1 MLATNPPRDPA
12 LELAAYEVLEVAQ
25 VEEVEGEKVAN
36 GGAAASWES
45 GRLIVDVEAIRAS
58 VAAEPVIDSV
68 RVDVVKP
75 GESVR
80 IANVLDVV
88 EPAVHVDDPAATFPG
103 ALGELSPA
111 GRGRTNRLEGLGV
124 VPVARLAGLAK
135 GEAADLPDSFI
146 DMAGPGA
153 PHTTWSSTTNVVLDF
168 EVRREAPVADIDRA
182 IRRAALRT
190 ARDLAAA
197 TIGAEPASVETIPS
211 PGAADEDLASVA
223 VILQVGSEGPLLD
236 TYYYGHPLR
245 GCCPIVVDP
254 REVLDGALTNG
265 AYDWAAARNPTA
277 FYQRNALLR
286 ELIAAHGERL
296 RFAGAI
302 VALGYLDSG
311 FEKARSAM
319 LSAQLAQRLGADGV
333 VCTTF
338 ETGNSHTDTM
348 LTVRACERL
357 GIRTAAILAETN
369 GGLTDHVPEADCLV
383 SVGNEEE
390 LVDAWT
396 PERVIGGGDARVG
409 RLVPGWAYLGA
420 ASQMGDMRWTAV
432 PS

>member
-1 MLATNPPRDPA
+1 MSPPNPP
-12 LELAAYEVLEVAQ
+12 LELAAYEVAEVA
-25 VEEVEGEKVAN
+25 EVAT
-36 GGAAASWES
+36 GGGSWES
-45 GRLIVDVEAIRAS
+45 GRLIVDADAIAAS
-58 VAAEPVIDSV
+58 AGGEPAIESV
-68 RVDVVKP
+68 LVHVVRP
-75 GESVR
+75 GDSVR

-88 EPAVHVDDPAATFPG
+88 EPAVRVGDPAGTFPG
-103 ALGELSPA
+103 ALGELSIA
-111 GRGRTNRLEGLGV
+111 GRGRTNRLEGMGV
-124 VPVARLAGLAK
+124 VPVARLAGLAQ

-146 DMAGPGA
+146 DMDGPGA
-153 PHTTWSSTTNVVLDF
+153 ARTRWSSTTNVVLDF

-190 ARDLAAA
+190 ARDLAVT
-197 TIGAEPASVETIPS
+197 TIGSEPDSIEAMPPPVA
-211 PGAADEDLASVA
+211 GDGDLASVA

-245 GCCPIVVDP
+245 GCSPIVVDP
-254 REVLDGALTNG
+254 REVLDGALTSG

-277 FYQRNALLR
+277 FYQRNTLLR
-286 ELIAAHGERL
+286 ELTAMNGERL
-296 RFAGAI
+296 QFAGAI

-333 VCTTF
+333 ICTTF

-357 GIRTAAILAETN
+357 GIRTTAILAETN

-390 LVDAWT
+390 LVDAWS
-396 PERVIGGGDARVG
+396 PERVIGGDDSRVG
-409 RLVPGWAYLGA
+409 RPVPSWAYLGA

>member
-1 MLATNPPRDPA
+1 MSVPDPP
-12 LELAAYEVLEVAQ
+12 LELAAYEAREIEVTR
-25 VEEVEGEKVAN
+25 VAT
-36 GGAAASWES
+36 GGDPSSWNS
-45 GRLIVDVEAIRAS
+45 GRLTIDADAIGIVA
-58 VAAEPVIDSV
+58 AAEPAIEAV
-68 RVDVVKP
+68 RVDVVRP
-75 GESVR
+75 GDSVR

-88 EPAVHVDDPAATFPG
+88 EPAVRVDDPAATFPG
-103 ALGELSPA
+103 ALGGLSLA

-124 VPVARLAGLAK
+124 VPVARLAGLAE

-146 DMAGPGA
+146 DMEGPGA
-153 PHTTWSSTTNVVLDF
+153 AHTRWSSTTNVVLDF
-168 EVRREAPVADIDRA
+168 DVTSEAPVADIDRA
-182 IRRAALRT
+182 IRGAALRT

-211 PGAADEDLASVA
+211 PGAITGAGDLPSVA

-236 TYYYGHPLR
+236 TYYYGHPVR
-245 GCCPIVVDP
+245 GCSPIVVDP

-265 AYDWAAARNPTA
+265 AYDWAAARNPTV
-277 FYQRNALLR
+277 FYQRNTLVR
-286 ELIAAHGERL
+286 ELTAMNGERL
-296 RFAGAI
+296 RFAGVI

-357 GIRTAAILAETN
+357 GIRTTAILAETN

-390 LVDAWT
+390 LVGAWT
-396 PERVIGGGDARVG
+396 PARVIGGDDARVG
-409 RLVPGWAYLGA
+409 RRVPAWAYLGA

>member
-1 MLATNPPRDPA
+1 MSAPNPP
-12 LELAAYEVLEVAQ
+12 LELAAYEAG
-25 VEEVEGEKVAN
+25 EVEVTRTRTAGDP
-36 GGAAASWES
+36 ASWDS
-45 GRLIVDVEAIRAS
+45 GRLTIDADAIGTVA
-58 VAAEPVIDSV
+58 AAEPAIDAV
-68 RVDVVKP
+68 RVDVVRP
-75 GESVR
+75 GDSVR

-88 EPAVHVDDPAATFPG
+88 EPAVGVDDPAATFPG
-103 ALGELSPA
+103 ALGALSLA

-124 VPVARLAGLAK
+124 VPVARLAGLAE

-146 DMAGPGA
+146 DMDGPGTA
-153 PHTTWSSTTNVVLDF
+153 HTRWSSTTNVVLDF
-168 EVRREAPVADIDRA
+168 DVRGEAPVADIDRA
-182 IRRAALRT
+182 IRRAGLRT

-197 TIGAEPASVETIPS
+197 TIGAEPGSVEIIPS
-211 PGAADEDLASVA
+211 LSAGAGAGAGDLSSVA
-223 VILQVGSEGPLLD
+223 IILQVGSEGPLLD
-236 TYYYGHPLR
+236 TYYYGHPLL
-245 GCCPIVVDP
+245 GCSPIVVDP

-277 FYQRNALLR
+277 FYQRNTLVR
-286 ELIAAHGERL
+286 ELTAMNGERL
-296 RFAGAI
+296 RFAGVI

-319 LSAQLAQRLGADGV
+319 LSAQLAQRLGADGA

-357 GIRTAAILAETN
+357 GIRTTAILAETN

-390 LVDAWT
+390 LVGAWT
-396 PERVIGGGDARVG
+396 PERVIGGDDARVG

-420 ASQMGDMRWTAV
+420 ASQMGDMPWTAV

>member
-1 MLATNPPRDPA
+1 MRAPDSP
-12 LELAAYEVLEVAQ
+12 LELAAYEIGEVA
-25 VEEVEGEKVAN
+25 EVAH
-36 GGAAASWES
+36 GGGGTSSWAS
-45 GRLIVDVEAIRAS
+45 GRLTVDVEAIGG
-58 VAAEPVIDSV
+58 VAGVEPAIESV
-68 RVDVVKP
+68 RVDVVRP
-75 GESVR
+75 GDSVR

-88 EPAVHVDDPAATFPG
+88 EPAVHVGDPAATFPG
-103 ALGELSPA
+103 ALGGLSPA
-111 GRGRTNRLEGLGV
+111 GRGRTNRLEGMGV
-124 VPVARLAGLAK
+124 VPVARLAGLAE

-153 PHTTWSSTTNVVLDF
+153 PHTRWSSTTNVVLDF
-168 EVRREAPVADIDRA
+168 EVQREAPVENIDRA

-197 TIGAEPASVETIPS
+197 TVGAEPASVETILP
-211 PGAADEDLASVA
+211 PGDGAGDLPSVA

-245 GCCPIVVDP
+245 GCSPIVVDP

-277 FYQRNALLR
+277 FYQRNTLLR
-286 ELIAAHGERL
+286 ELTATNGERL

-333 VCTTF
+333 ICTTF

-357 GIRTAAILAETN
+357 GIRTTAILAETN

-383 SVGNEEE
+383 SVGNEDE
-390 LVDAWT
+390 LVGAWT
-396 PERVIGGGDARVG
+396 PERVIGGEDSRVG
-409 RLVPGWAYLGA
+409 WLVPGWAYLGA

>member
-1 MLATNPPRDPA
+1 MSAPNPP
-12 LELAAYEVLEVAQ
+12 LELAAYEAA
-25 VEEVEGEKVAN
+25 EVEVTRVSM
-36 GGAAASWES
+36 GGGTASWDSARLTVDAEAIGTVAAAAP
-45 GRLIVDVEAIRAS
+45 AIDA
-58 VAAEPVIDSV
+58 V
-68 RVDVVKP
+68 RVDVVRP
-75 GESVR
+75 GDSVR

-88 EPAVHVDDPAATFPG
+88 EPAVRVDDPGGTFPG
-103 ALGELSPA
+103 ALGDLSLA
-111 GRGRTNRLEGLGV
+111 GRGRTNRLEGIGV
-124 VPVARLAGLAK
+124 VPVARLAGLAE
-135 GEAADLPDSFI
+135 GEASDLPDSFI
-146 DMAGPGA
+146 DMDGPGA
-153 PHTTWSSTTNVVLDF
+153 AHTRWSSTTNVVLDF
-168 EVRREAPVADIDRA
+168 DVSGEAPVADIDRA

-197 TIGAEPASVETIPS
+197 TIAAEPASLETVPP
-211 PGAADEDLASVA
+211 PGAGADDLHSVA

-236 TYYYGHPLR
+236 TYYYGDPLR
-245 GCCPIVVDP
+245 GCSPIVVDP

-277 FYQRNALLR
+277 FYQRNTLVR
-286 ELIAAHGERL
+286 ELTAMTGERL
-296 RFAGAI
+296 RFAGII

-319 LSAQLAQRLGADGV
+319 LSAQLAQQLGADGV

-357 GIRTAAILAETN
+357 GILTTAILAETN
-369 GGLTDHVPEADCLV
+369 GGLTDHVPDADCLV

-390 LVDAWT
+390 LVGAWT
-396 PERVIGGGDARVG
+396 PARVIGGDDARVG

>member
-1 MLATNPPRDPA
+1 
-12 LELAAYEVLEVAQ
+12 
-25 VEEVEGEKVAN
+25 
-36 GGAAASWES
+36 
-45 GRLIVDVEAIRAS
+45 
-58 VAAEPVIDSV
+58 
-68 RVDVVKP
+68 
-75 GESVR
+75 
-80 IANVLDVV
+80 
-88 EPAVHVDDPAATFPG
+88 
-103 ALGELSPA
+103 
-111 GRGRTNRLEGLGV
+111 
-124 VPVARLAGLAK
+124 
-135 GEAADLPDSFI
+135 
-146 DMAGPGA
+146 
-153 PHTTWSSTTNVVLDF
+153 
-168 EVRREAPVADIDRA
+168 
-182 IRRAALRT
+182 
-190 ARDLAAA
+190 
-197 TIGAEPASVETIPS
+197 
-211 PGAADEDLASVA
+211 VA

-236 TYYYGHPLR
+236 TYYYGHPLG
-245 GCCPIVVDP
+245 GCSPIVVDP
-254 REVLDGALTNG
+254 REVLDGALTSG

-277 FYQRNALLR
+277 FYQRNRLVR
-286 ELIAAHGERL
+286 ELTSMNGERL
-296 RFAGAI
+296 HFAGVI

-357 GIRTAAILAETN
+357 GIRTTAILAESN

-396 PERVIGGGDARVG
+396 PARVIGDDDARVG

>member
-1 MLATNPPRDPA
+1 VSAPNPS
-12 LELAAYEVLEVAQ
+12 LELAAYEAG
-25 VEEVEGEKVAN
+25 EVEVTSGAT
-36 GGAAASWES
+36 GGDTSSWNS
-45 GRLIVDVEAIRAS
+45 GRLTVDADAIAT
-58 VAAEPVIDSV
+58 VAATEPAIEAV
-68 RVDVVKP
+68 RVDVVRP
-75 GESVR
+75 GDSIR

-88 EPAVHVDDPAATFPG
+88 EPAVRVADPAATFPG
-103 ALGELSPA
+103 ALGELALA
-111 GRGRTNRLEGLGV
+111 GRGRTNMLEGLGV
-124 VPVARLAGLAK
+124 VPVARLAGLAE

-146 DMAGPGA
+146 DMDGPGA
-153 PHTTWSSTTNVVLDF
+153 AHTRWSSTTNVVLDF
-168 EVRREAPVADIDRA
+168 DVRGEAPVADIDRA

-197 TIGAEPASVETIPS
+197 TIGAEPGSVETIPP
-211 PGAADEDLASVA
+211 PGAIAGAGDLPSVA

-236 TYYYGHPLR
+236 TYYYGNPLR
-245 GCCPIVVDP
+245 GCSPIVVDP

-277 FYQRNALLR
+277 FYQRNTLVR
-286 ELIAAHGERL
+286 ELTAMNGERL
-296 RFAGAI
+296 RFAGVI

-357 GIRTAAILAETN
+357 GIRSTAILAESN

-390 LVDAWT
+390 LVGAWT
-396 PERVIGGGDARVG
+396 PARVIGGGDARVG
-409 RLVPGWAYLGA
+409 RLVPGWAYLGG

>member
-1 MLATNPPRDPA
+1 MSASNAP
-12 LELAAYEVLEVAQ
+12 LELAAYEAAEVD
-25 VEEVEGEKVAN
+25 VAR
-36 GGAAASWES
+36 GLTAGDAVSWDS
-45 GRLIVDVEAIRAS
+45 GRLTVDADAIGAVAGVEPAIDA
-58 VAAEPVIDSV
+58 V
-68 RVDVVKP
+68 RVEVVRP
-75 GESVR
+75 GDSVR

-88 EPAVHVDDPAATFPG
+88 EPAVRVDDPAATFPG
-103 ALGELSPA
+103 ALGDLSLA
-111 GRGRTNRLEGLGV
+111 GRGRTNRLEGVGV
-124 VPVARLAGLAK
+124 VPVARLAGLAE

-146 DMAGPGA
+146 DMDGPGA
-153 PHTTWSSTTNVVLDF
+153 AHTRWSSTTNVVLDF
-168 EVRREAPVADIDRA
+168 DVGGEAPVADVDRA

-197 TIGAEPASVETIPS
+197 TMGAEPASVETISS
-211 PGAADEDLASVA
+211 PRADAGAGDLPSVA

-245 GCCPIVVDP
+245 GCSPIVVDP

-277 FYQRNALLR
+277 FYQRSTLLR
-286 ELIAAHGERL
+286 ELAAMNGERL
-296 RFAGAI
+296 RFAGVI

-357 GIRTAAILAETN
+357 GIRTTAILAETN

-390 LVDAWT
+390 LVGAWT
-396 PERVIGGGDARVG
+396 PARVIGGDDARVG

-432 PS
+432 SS

>member
-1 MLATNPPRDPA
+1 MSAPNPP
-12 LELAAYEVLEVAQ
+12 LELAAYEAG
-25 VEEVEGEKVAN
+25 EVEVT
-36 GGAAASWES
+36 
-45 GRLIVDVEAIRAS
+45 S
-58 VAAEPVIDSV
+58 VATGGETSSWNSARLTVDADAIGTVAAVEPAIEAV
-68 RVDVVKP
+68 RVDVVRP
-75 GESVR
+75 GDSVR

-88 EPAVHVDDPAATFPG
+88 EPAVRVDDPAATFPG
-103 ALGELSPA
+103 ALGDLSLA
-111 GRGRTNRLEGLGV
+111 GRGRTNRLEGVGV
-124 VPVARLAGLAK
+124 VPVARLAGLAE

-146 DMAGPGA
+146 DMDGPGA
-153 PHTTWSSTTNVVLDF
+153 AHTRWSSTTNVVLDF
-168 EVRREAPVADIDRA
+168 DVRGEAPVAEIDRA

-197 TIGAEPASVETIPS
+197 TIGAEPGSVEVIPPPS
-211 PGAADEDLASVA
+211 AIAGGGDLPSVA

-236 TYYYGHPLR
+236 TYYYGHPLL
-245 GCCPIVVDP
+245 GCSPIVMDP

-277 FYQRNALLR
+277 FYQRSTLVR
-286 ELIAAHGERL
+286 ELTAMNGERL
-296 RFAGAI
+296 RFAGVI

-357 GIRTAAILAETN
+357 GIRTTAILAETN

-390 LVDAWT
+390 LVGAWT
-396 PERVIGGGDARVG
+396 PARVIGGDDARVG

>member
-1 MLATNPPRDPA
+1 MSAPNPS
-12 LELAAYEVLEVAQ
+12 LELAAYEAG
-25 VEEVEGEKVAN
+25 EVEVTSGAT
-36 GGAAASWES
+36 GGDTSSWNS
-45 GRLIVDVEAIRAS
+45 GRLTVDADAIAT
-58 VAAEPVIDSV
+58 VAAAEPAIEAV
-68 RVDVVKP
+68 RVDVVRP
-75 GESVR
+75 GDSIR

-88 EPAVHVDDPAATFPG
+88 EPAVRVADPAATFPG
-103 ALGELSPA
+103 ALGELALA
-111 GRGRTNRLEGLGV
+111 GRGRTNRLERLGV
-124 VPVARLAGLAK
+124 VPVARLAGLAE

-146 DMAGPGA
+146 DMDGPGA
-153 PHTTWSSTTNVVLDF
+153 AHTRWSSTTNVVLDF
-168 EVRREAPVADIDRA
+168 DVRGEAPVADIDRA

-197 TIGAEPASVETIPS
+197 TIGAEPGSVETIPP
-211 PGAADEDLASVA
+211 PGAIAGAGDLPSVA

-245 GCCPIVVDP
+245 GCSPIVVDP

-277 FYQRNALLR
+277 FYQRNTLVR
-286 ELIAAHGERL
+286 ELTAMNGERL
-296 RFAGAI
+296 RFAGVI

-357 GIRTAAILAETN
+357 GIRSTAILAESN

-390 LVDAWT
+390 LVGAWT
-396 PERVIGGGDARVG
+396 PARVIGGDDARVG